1 MLKGYKVYDADAH
14 VMMSPRMWET
24 LPKEYQFRRP
34 RPVKF
39 GDADDLGGWTSAWL
53 LDGRLDPHPFGPG
66 THASNIPSMTMEEY
80 GAKPDRAGD
89 FSGEPQPIGVV
100 DLSDPDARVRA
111 LDDMGIDVQFLFPST
126 SYAATSV
133 DPGLE
138 AALFRAYN
146 RYVGAQ
152 CAAAPRRLKWAGLLP
167 LRDPRQG
174 IEALAEMQKLG
185 ASAAVVFGTAGEQML
200 SDPAFTPVWDA
211 LAESK
216 LPLCIHM
223 GMSYTPFEKLCF
235 TIQDANMI
243 GKAMPAQLAF
253 VAMAGHG
260 MLDRYPDLRVA
271 FLEFGGEWIFYSV
284 GRLNHYVEVNRL
296 RMADPSM
303 LPRNPIKEH
312 LAAGRLFLGVEAND
326 AMLTHELELL
336 GDGQI
341 LYSSDFPHG
350 EGRDDA
356 AIEIIQR
363 TDITDAQKRKILYDN
378 AVGLYSDP

>member
-1 MLKGYKVYDADAH
+1 MLKGYQIYDADAH

-24 LPKEYQFRRP
+24 LSNEYKFRRP
-34 RPVKF
+34 RPVQF
-39 GDADDLGGWTSAWL
+39 GDADDLGGWSTAWL

-89 FSGEPQPIGVV
+89 FSGVPQPIGVV
-100 DLSDPDARVRA
+100 DLSDPDARIRA

-126 SYAATSV
+126 SYAATSI

-146 RYVGAQ
+146 RYVAAQ
-152 CAAAPRRLKWAGLLP
+152 CDQAPHQLKWAGLLP
-167 LRDPRQG
+167 LREPRQSLD
-174 IEALAEMQKLG
+174 ALSEMQKLG

-200 SDPAFTPVWDA
+200 SDSAFRPIWDEFA
-211 LAESK
+211 RSN

-223 GMSYTPFEKLCF
+223 GMSYPPFEKLCF
-235 TIQDANMI
+235 SIQDANMI
-243 GKAMPAQLAF
+243 GKALPAQLAF
-253 VAMAGHG
+253 VAIVGHG

-284 GRLNHYVEVNRL
+284 GRMKHYMEVNRK
-296 RMADPSM
+296 RMADPTM
-303 LPRNPIKEH
+303 LPRNMIEEYVQS
-312 LAAGRLFLGVEAND
+312 GRIFLGVESND
-326 AMLTHELELL
+326 AMLPQELELL
-336 GDGQI
+336 GDSQI

-350 EGRDDA
+350 EGRDEA
-356 AIEIIQR
+356 AIEIIGR
-363 TDITDAQKRKILYDN
+363 NDITTAQKQKILYEN
-378 AVGLYSDP
+378 AARFFGAP